1 MIRKVIILLLLFGL
15 LKPVC
20 AQSNVSL
27 IEIRLEMTQIYDE
40 LARIDHDINSFNAAE
55 RYEAKYLSHKNLM
68 ESCFNAYST
77 EIRENRETL
86 YPIYENYQVLYLNI
100 GKKID
105 TFKQRENIRLETERV
120 KSKLEKCDNDM
131 NNLLQKAKVF
141 CEHKKNDS
149 LEKIKSG
156 SNAIFNQATALQS
169 SNPVLFDGNET
180 LDGMM
185 KSISKSH
192 DEINALTIK
201 KSKIWD
207 ILFKIIMVVGM
218 VLMAGNIV
226 SSKISMMKAMKPA
239 VKTPKP
245 EKQKKNEEEFSI

>member
-40 LARIDHDINSFNAAE
+40 LTRIDHDINSFNAAE
-55 RYEAKYLSHKNLM
+55 RYEAKYLAHKNLM
-68 ESCFNAYST
+68 ESCFNTYNA

-100 GKKID
+100 GKKIESL
-105 TFKQRENIRLETERV
+105 KQRENIRLEIEIV
-120 KSKLEKCDNDM
+120 KSKLEIYDNDI
-131 NNLLQKAKVF
+131 NNLFQKAKVF

-149 LEKIKSG
+149 LEKTKSG
-156 SNAIFNQATALQS
+156 GNTIFNQATALQS
-169 SNPVLFDGNET
+169 SNPVLFDDNET
-180 LDGMM
+180 LNNIMNR
-185 KSISKSH
+185 ISKSH

-201 KSKIWD
+201 KNKIWD

-226 SSKISMMKAMKPA
+226 SSKISMMKTMKPA
-239 VKTPKP
+239 TKTPKP
-245 EKQKKNEEEFSI
+245 DKQKKNEEEFSI

>member
-1 MIRKVIILLLLFGL
+1 MIRKVIIMLLSFGL
-15 LKPVC
+15 LQSVC

-27 IEIRLEMTQIYDE
+27 FEIKLELNQIYDE
-40 LARIDHDINSFNAAE
+40 LAQIDHDINSFDAAE
-55 RYEAKYLSHKNLM
+55 RYEAKYLAHKNLM
-68 ESCFNAYST
+68 ESCFNAYNN

-86 YPIYENYQVLYLNI
+86 YSIYENYQVLYIGI

-105 TFKQRENIRLETERV
+105 AFKQRENIRLETEQV
-120 KSKLEKCDNDM
+120 KSKLEKYEMDIND
-131 NNLLQKAKVF
+131 LLHKAKDF

-149 LEKIKSG
+149 LEKTKSG
-156 SNAIFNQATALQS
+156 GNTVFNQVTALQS
-169 SNPVLFDGNET
+169 SNPVLFDDNET
-180 LDGMM
+180 LNSMV
-185 KSISKSH
+185 KNISKSH

-201 KSKIWD
+201 KSNIWD

-226 SSKISMMKAMKPA
+226 SSKINMMKAMKSA
-239 VKTPKP
+239 AKTPKP